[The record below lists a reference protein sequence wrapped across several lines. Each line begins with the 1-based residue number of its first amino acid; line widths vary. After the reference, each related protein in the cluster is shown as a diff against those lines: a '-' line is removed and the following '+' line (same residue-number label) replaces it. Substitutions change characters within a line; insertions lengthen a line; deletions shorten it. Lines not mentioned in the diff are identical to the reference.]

1 MITKR
6 MEHFYMSKN
15 YSFPDSFKYLNAFLI
30 ADLVDLPMHII
41 NNEGVIIFVNNAW
54 SKLYKVNREDAVD
67 KSIQEIISSHLN
79 YLYSVNEEPLN
90 DGDKG
95 VIYKQ
100 VKEQVTQSIAI
111 RVLKERKK
119 LSMITTTPDDEDRK
133 ILVTSTPI
141 FNEKSE
147 IVYVITVVQDLSK
160 ISELKDQLDA
170 QIEQNKMLSE
180 KLKSYKDDNKS
191 GIIGSSKKITEI
203 KKLVPVVA
211 KTDAAILILGESG
224 VGKEVLAKE
233 IFKNSNRKDKPFVT
247 INCAAIPEHLLESEM
262 FGYEKGAFTG
272 AVKSKEG
279 LFETA
284 NSGTIM
290 LDEIGTMPLSL
301 QPKLLRV
308 LQENE
313 FMRVGG
319 TKKIPLDVRIIS
331 ATNENLL
338 TLIKTGEFRQDLYYR
353 LNVIP
358 IKIPPLRERKEDI
371 RLLCY
376 KFLEDFN
383 KKYSKNKIFNEK
395 SLLLLEQYDWPGN
408 IRELKNAI
416 ERLVILGERDVI
428 CANQVN
434 KITKISG
441 NENSEIEDNIEID
454 DSLSLKE
461 AVQALEKRIIT
472 LALTK
477 YKTTYKAAEVLKT
490 TQPTIVRKAKALGI
504 EKTWVQ

>member
-1 MITKR
+1 
-6 MEHFYMSKN
+6 MSKD
-15 YSFPDSFKYLNAFLI
+15 YSFPESFKYLNAFLV

-67 KSIQEIISSHLN
+67 KSIQEIISRHLN
-79 YLYSVNEEPLN
+79 YLYSVSDGQLD

-95 VIYKQ
+95 LVYRQ
-100 VKEQVTQSIAI
+100 VKEHVTQSIAI

-119 LSMITTTPDDEDRK
+119 LSMITTTPDDDDIK

-141 FNEKSE
+141 FNEKNE

-160 ISELKDQLDA
+160 ISELKYQLDA
-170 QIEQNKMLSE
+170 QIEQNKMLSK
-180 KLKSYKDDNKS
+180 KLKLFREDKS
-191 GIIGSSKKITEI
+191 TIIGNSKKITEI
-203 KKLVPVVA
+203 KKLIPVVS
-211 KTDAAILILGESG
+211 KTDASILILGESG
-224 VGKEVLAKE
+224 VGKEVIAKE
-233 IFKNSNRKDKPFVT
+233 IFSKSNRNDKPFVT
-247 INCAAIPEHLLESEM
+247 INCAAIPENLLESEM

-272 AVKSKEG
+272 AVNSKEG
-279 LFETA
+279 LFEVA
-284 NSGTIM
+284 NGGTIL

-319 TKKIPLDVRIIS
+319 TKKISLDVRIIS
-331 ATNENLL
+331 ATNENLFNL
-338 TLIKTGEFRQDLYYR
+338 LKTGEFRQDLYYR

-358 IKIPPLRERKEDI
+358 LKVPPLRERKEDI

-383 KKYSKNKIFNEK
+383 KKYNKNKVFNEK

-408 IRELKNAI
+408 IRELKNTI
-416 ERLVILGERDVI
+416 ERLVILGEKDVI
-428 CANQVN
+428 CANHVIN
-434 KITKISG
+434 LTKTNG
-441 NENSEIEDNIEID
+441 NYNFEDNIEVNDNI
-454 DSLSLKE
+454 SLKE
-461 AVQALEKRIIT
+461 AVQALEKKIIT
-472 LALTK
+472 DALTK
-477 YKTTYKAAEVLKT
+477 YKTTYKAAEMLKT
-490 TQPTIVRKAKALGI
+490 TQPTIVRKAKSLGI
-504 EKTWVQ
+504 EKNWEQ